1 MSRAARSTRPY
12 ARPLEPE
19 PWPSHW
25 EWVTR
30 LGLLLTLALVMCRA
44 LMSDSIR
51 EPVPPTPHSQAVPLA
66 PGPATGLALDLLCCL
81 PALLVLTRRAFDR
94 NFRLIHSWGFV
105 PMLLLGVMAIASVR
119 WSADRF
125 AAVVSASHLLCALIL
140 LWSTAQLLRSWLR
153 LRWIGAVCFA
163 LLISLSITGYYYRLA
178 DFRDLEHDWQQNK
191 AQILSEHNLQP
202 GSYEAGMFEKRLLA
216 GEPMGFSTSTNTY
229 AALLV
234 LLGVCTAGLVI
245 QRVAD
250 RDSLNWSVLPII
262 VIGSAVPLIYW
273 TQCRAAFVTPVLSA
287 IFLVAIAILRP
298 WLKSLARPLF
308 FLAVLLLIGATGLVI
323 QHGMRY
329 GTLWHVSLS
338 FRWNYWVG
346 SYRVLTEDLPSHH
359 FQQLF
364 LGVGWENFGPRYLA
378 HRLVTAA
385 EEIRDPHNFIIRVFV
400 ELGLVGGL
408 LLVIWM
414 LKLWWDMTRPI
425 ELAASA
431 YAPSTR
437 LAATGVICT
446 AFIAI
451 TINIILSVDFTSQ
464 GAYVFLEVIRRLVF
478 FGAILIALAIG
489 TFRGIATR
497 PVDASDKD
505 LLFEPDAR
513 PAPWILRAIL
523 VALGTFL
530 IHNLIEFSL
539 FETGPMFLFALLV
552 GSCQGIRLE
561 AAQVQSQ
568 VSQPSIV
575 NRAVLSISAIAWV
588 AAIITLVV
596 PIAIAEGDAHDADD
610 LVRAGQ
616 LARASAEMRRAFSQ
630 VPCNADY
637 ALRAANDLASAG
649 NAPEQAK
656 RLYDAAIA
664 TDPSSVSAHLA
675 RAQFL
680 LSQPRPDIE
689 SAMQDYRAALALDPR
704 NVRLRIEYADRL
716 ATFSRSLNRPQYRS
730 EALLNYQR
738 ALDLDRQQHPD
749 EPKRLTAAELG
760 KVRTAIKMLERSE
773 RSALS
778 TEPST
783 AH

>member
-1 MSRAARSTRPY
+1 MSRAARSTRPH

-19 PWPSHW
+19 HGRSRW

-30 LGLLLTLALVMCRA
+30 LALLLTLALVICRA

-66 PGPATGLALDLLCCL
+66 PGPGTGLALDLLCCL
-81 PALLVLTRRAFDR
+81 PALLVLTRRAFDL

-125 AAVVSASHLLCALIL
+125 AAVVSASHLFCALIL
-140 LWSTAQLLRSWLR
+140 LWSTAQLVRSWLR

-163 LLISLSITGYYYRLA
+163 LLISLCIAGYYYRLA
-178 DFRDLEHDWQQNK
+178 DFRDLENDWQQNK
-191 AQILSEHNLQP
+191 AQILSEHNLQT

-250 RDSLNWSVLPII
+250 RDSFNWSVLPII
-262 VIGSAVPLIYW
+262 VIAGAVPLIYW

-287 IFLVAIAILRP
+287 IFLAAIAVLRP

-308 FLAVLLLIGATGLVI
+308 FLAVLLLIGATALVI

-400 ELGLVGGL
+400 ELGIVGGL
-408 LLVIWM
+408 LLIVWM

-425 ELAASA
+425 EPTASA
-431 YAPSTR
+431 HAPSTR
-437 LAATGVICT
+437 LAAAGVICT
-446 AFIAI
+446 AFVAIAI
-451 TINIILSVDFTSQ
+451 NILLSVDFTSQ
-464 GAYVFLEVIRRLVF
+464 GAYIFLEVVRRLVF
-478 FGAILIALAIG
+478 FGAILITLAIG
-489 TFRGIATR
+489 TFRGITTR
-497 PVDASDKD
+497 PADANDKD

-513 PAPWILRAIL
+513 PARWILWAIL
-523 VALGTFL
+523 VGLGTFL

-539 FETGPMFLFALLV
+539 FETGPMFLFALLA
-552 GSCQGIRLE
+552 GSCVGIRLD
-561 AAQVQSQ
+561 AAQSQ
-568 VSQPSIV
+568 
-575 NRAVLSISAIAWV
+575 LSMSDSRVVPRIALGLGSVAWIV
-588 AAIITLVV
+588 AAILIFM
-596 PIAIAEGDAHDADD
+596 PIAVAEGHAHDADD
-610 LVRAGQ
+610 LVRAAQ
-616 LARASAEMRRAFSQ
+616 FDRAAAEMQQAFSQ
-630 VPCNADY
+630 VPYNSDY

-649 NAPEQAK
+649 NERQKALA
-656 RLYDAAIA
+656 LYNAAIA
-664 TDPSSVSAHLA
+664 TDPSSVSAHLT
-675 RAQFL
+675 RAQFA
-680 LSQPRPDIE
+680 LSQPKPDVE
-689 SAMQDYRAALALDPR
+689 SALQDYRAALALDPR

-716 ATFSRSLNRPQYRS
+716 ATFSRSLNRPQWRS

-749 EPKRLTAAELG
+749 EPKRLTASELS
-760 KVRTAIKMLERSE
+760 KVRAAIESLERSE
-773 RSALS
+773 KSALS

>member
-1 MSRAARSTRPY
+1 MSRAARSTRPH

-19 PWPSHW
+19 NGPGHW
-25 EWVTR
+25 EWATR
-30 LGLLLTLALVMCRA
+30 FALLLTLALVMCRT
-44 LMSDSIR
+44 LMSNSIR
-51 EPVPPTPHSQAVPLA
+51 EPVPPIPHSQAVPLA
-66 PGPATGLALDLLCCL
+66 PGPGTSLALDLLCCL
-81 PALLVLTRRAFDR
+81 PALLVLTRRAFDH
-94 NFRLIHSWGFV
+94 NFRLIHSWAFV
-105 PMLLLGVMAIASVR
+105 PMFLLGVMATASVR

-140 LWSTAQLLRSWLR
+140 LWSTAQLMRSWLR
-153 LRWIGAVCFA
+153 LRWIGATSFA
-163 LLISLSITGYYYRLA
+163 LLISLCITGYYYRLA
-178 DFRDLEHDWQQNK
+178 DFRDLEHDWQQNR

-245 QRVAD
+245 QRVSD
-250 RDSLNWSVLPII
+250 RDSFNWSVLPIL
-262 VIGSAVPLIYW
+262 VIAGAVPLIYW

-287 IFLVAIAILRP
+287 IFLAALAILRP
-298 WLKSLARPLF
+298 RLKSLARPLF
-308 FLAVLLLIGATGLVI
+308 ALAVLLLIGATGLVI

-346 SYRVLTEDLPSHH
+346 SYRTLTEDLPSHH
-359 FQQLF
+359 FQQLL

-385 EEIRDPHNFIIRVFV
+385 EEIRDPHNFIVRVFV
-400 ELGLVGGL
+400 ELGVIGGL
-408 LLVIWM
+408 LLIVWM
-414 LKLWWDMTRPI
+414 LKLWWDMTRPV
-425 ELAASA
+425 EPTASA
-431 YAPSTR
+431 HAPSSR
-437 LAATGVICT
+437 LAAAGVICT

-451 TINIILSVDFTSQ
+451 TINILLSVDFTSQ
-464 GAYVFLEVIRRLVF
+464 GAYVFLEVVRRLVF
-478 FGAILIALAIG
+478 FGAILITLAIG
-489 TFRGIATR
+489 TFRGVATR
-497 PVDASDKD
+497 PADASDKD
-505 LLFEPDAR
+505 LLFEPDTR

-539 FETGPMFLFALLV
+539 FETGPMFLFALLA
-552 GSCQGIRLE
+552 GSCLGIRLE
-561 AAQVQSQ
+561 AVQAQSQ
-568 VSQPSIV
+568 SSQPSIV
-575 NRAVLSISAIAWV
+575 NRAVLSVSAIAWV
-588 AAIITLVV
+588 AAVITLVV

-610 LVRAGQ
+610 FVRAGQ
-616 LARASAEMRRAFSQ
+616 FDRAAAAMQRAFAE

-649 NAPEQAK
+649 NERQKALA
-656 RLYDAAIA
+656 LYSAAIA
-664 TDPSSVSAHLA
+664 TDPSSVSAHLT
-675 RAQFL
+675 RAQYA
-680 LSQPRPDIE
+680 LSQPRPDVE
-689 SAMQDYRAALALDPR
+689 SALQDYRAALSQDPR

-749 EPKRLTAAELG
+749 EPKRLTASELS
-760 KVRTAIKMLERSE
+760 KVRAAIESLERSE
-773 RSALS
+773 KSALS
-778 TEPST
+778 TEHST